1 FNHGVRINFSRSGKP
16 TDNPYI
22 ESFNGSLRD
31 ECLNLHWFLSL
42 KDVQDKPDK
51 WRREY
56 HHERTYSSLNNMT
69 PAEFIQSLRNLS
81 GSRKRKIL

>member
-1 FNHGVRINFSRSGKP
+1 
-16 TDNPYI
+16 
-22 ESFNGSLRD
+22 
-31 ECLNLHWFLSL
+31 LHWFLSL